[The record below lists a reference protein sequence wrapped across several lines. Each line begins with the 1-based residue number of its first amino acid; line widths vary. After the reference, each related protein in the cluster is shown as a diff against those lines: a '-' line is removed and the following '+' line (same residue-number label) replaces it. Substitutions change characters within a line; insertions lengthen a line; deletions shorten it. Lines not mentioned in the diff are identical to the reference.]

1 MQVGNQGD
9 GHQGEMVRCR
19 AAHAFTC
26 SAHKRQRHNG
36 DDVDIAAK
44 GPGDNRPELSN
55 ITDMAD
61 RNARWALP
69 ARG

>member
-26 SAHKRQRHNG
+26 SAHKRQRRNG

-61 RNARWALP
+61 RGARWALP